1 MKAIKIAAT
10 AGTYGRMTR
19 RLSMVALAVASAL
32 ACGGPEKPST
42 APQSE
47 ARAPQVSF
55 SLPTNS
61 GDLMTVPISGAR
73 HTVLDFFGP
82 TCEPCA
88 KKVPELVG
96 RRTDIEKLGG
106 RLVLVAVLAEGE
118 STADAERALKR
129 WGAVAP
135 FLVDRAGVSLR
146 EAGVKDLPS
155 TIIVDANGRT
165 RWRAP
170 VGATADDVL
179 RALP

>member
-1 MKAIKIAAT
+1 MLPLFVLILVGSSLGCGGAGTPSAT
-10 AGTYGRMTR
+10 APAQ
-19 RLSMVALAVASAL
+19 SPVAGA
-32 ACGGPEKPST
+32 E
-42 APQSE
+42 
-47 ARAPQVSF
+47 VSF
-55 SLPTNS
+55 SLPSDT
-61 GDLMTVPISGAR
+61 GDLVTVPLPGAQ

-96 RRTDIEKLGG
+96 RRGEIEKRGG
-106 RLVLVAVLAEGE
+106 KLVLVAVLADGE
-118 STADAERALKR
+118 STADAERALTK
-129 WGAVAP
+129 WGARSP

-155 TIIVDANGRT
+155 TIILDANGRT

>member
-1 MKAIKIAAT
+1 ML
-10 AGTYGRMTR
+10 
-19 RLSMVALAVASAL
+19 RLARSLVVPLLASLL
-32 ACGGPEKPST
+32 ACGGAGSPGA
-42 APQSE
+42 APGTQASG
-47 ARAPQVSF
+47 ADVSF
-55 SLPTNS
+55 SLPSSS
-61 GDLMTVPISGAR
+61 GELVTVPVAGAR

-96 RRTDIEKLGG
+96 RRGDIEKRGG
-106 RLVLVAVLAEGE
+106 RLVLVAVLADGE
-118 STADAERALKR
+118 STADAERALTK
-129 WGAVAP
+129 WGVRSP

-155 TIIVDANGRT
+155 TLILDSTGAT

-170 VGATADDVL
+170 IGATADDVL

>member
-1 MKAIKIAAT
+1 MHRSASFLV
-10 AGTYGRMTR
+10 
-19 RLSMVALAVASAL
+19 LSLVG
-32 ACGGPEKPST
+32 CGGGALPAAPLPPATGPEI
-42 APQSE
+42 
-47 ARAPQVSF
+47 SF
-55 SLPTNS
+55 SLPSDT
-61 GDLMTVPISGAR
+61 GDLVTVPLPGAQ

-96 RRTDIEKLGG
+96 RRREIEKRGG
-106 RLVLVAVLAEGE
+106 KLVLVAVLADGEG
-118 STADAERALKR
+118 TADAERALKK
-129 WGAVAP
+129 WGAPTP

-155 TIIVDANGRT
+155 TIIIDANGRT

-170 VGATADDVL
+170 VGAGADDVL